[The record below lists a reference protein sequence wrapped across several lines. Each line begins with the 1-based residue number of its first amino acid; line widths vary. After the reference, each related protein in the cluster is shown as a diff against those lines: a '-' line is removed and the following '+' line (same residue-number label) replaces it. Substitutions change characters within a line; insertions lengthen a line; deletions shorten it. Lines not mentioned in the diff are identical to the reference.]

1 VTPERK
7 ILWGVVVGVAILVV
21 VLFSTARVEREIAP
35 QLKAAWVGV
44 EIESSGLART
54 GRVEIS
60 SGTSF
65 QLHAVVEAET
75 FRGKTVYYTKAARLE
90 INAREIPQEALRVWR
105 RTLEPRIL
113 WFTVEGFKPFM
124 EIGAAADL
132 EQFRFEEFFRPD
144 WPRTWVVPGNLQP
157 RSERALRSVPLGNI
171 PRFGI
176 QRYHVRVEVFGPESD
191 ITPQLRLRSMQAV
204 ELPAKA
210 DSFTTVIATSPGALE
225 APSRVFGLTQIE
237 PTPDS
242 LASTADRLA
251 SWSREQIS
259 FSRLTVLRDLLER
272 SGVTYDQLEW
282 QSIDLAAGPI
292 WGADG
297 VDGGDLLRV
306 GDRWVVLFHDEGQ
319 PGILDREDL
328 CLDFDKGARIR
339 RMVDVF
345 TGDGLVNWAAVPDSS
360 S

>member
-1 VTPERK
+1 VTPEKK
-7 ILWGVVVGVAILVV
+7 ILWGVVVGVAILMI
-21 VLFSTARVEREIAP
+21 VLFSAERVEREIAP
-35 QLKAAWVGV
+35 QLKAAWAAV
-44 EIESSGLART
+44 EVENSGLART

-75 FRGKTVYYTKAARLE
+75 FRGKTVYYTEAERLE
-90 INAREIPQEALRVWR
+90 IDGREIPQDAMRVWR
-105 RTLEPRIL
+105 RAVEPRIL

-124 EIGAAADL
+124 EIRDAADL
-132 EQFRFEEFFRPD
+132 EQFRFEELFRPD

-157 RSERALRSVPLGNI
+157 SSERALKSVPLGNI
-171 PRFGI
+171 PRFGT
-176 QRYHVRVEVFGPESD
+176 QRYHVRVEIFGPESE
-191 ITPQLRLRSMQAV
+191 ITPRQRLRSMQAL
-204 ELPAKA
+204 ELPAEA
-210 DSFTTVIATSPGALE
+210 DSFTTVVATSPGALE

-242 LASTADRLA
+242 LAPTADRLA
-251 SWSREQIS
+251 SWFREQIS

-282 QSIDLAAGPI
+282 HSVDLAAGPI
-292 WGADG
+292 WGDDG

-306 GDRWVVLFHDEGQ
+306 GDRWVVVFHDEGQ
-319 PGILDREDL
+319 PGVLDREDL
-328 CLDFDKGARIR
+328 CLDFDKGARIQ

-345 TGDGLVNWAAVPDSS
+345 SGEGLVDWAAVPDSS